1 MIKYISLLLFIG
13 LAWEQGRR
21 GQALHFKNNDE
32 TIKISSGEKLQL
44 NENRYTL
51 IKTDYSKQYVLV
63 KKHNSQIQDT
73 LRFDSVVS
81 FKYYEK
87 SFGRS
92 VLKGTAYGA
101 LFGAANGV
109 IDGEMFH
116 IMVFSIWF
124 GGIGSIGG
132 AIYGILIPIASE
144 QIILDKEG
152 WYISN

>member
-1 MIKYISLLLFIG
+1 MIRYITLLLFIG
-13 LAWEQGRR
+13 LAW

-44 NENRYTL
+44 NENIYTL
-51 IKTDYSKQYVLV
+51 IKTDYSKQYVIV

-132 AIYGILIPIASE
+132 AIYGSYIPIASE
-144 QIILDKEG
+144 QIILEEEG

>member
-1 MIKYISLLLFIG
+1 MINRIIPLLLFIG
-13 LAWEQGRR
+13 FVW
-21 GQALHFKNNDE
+21 GQALHFKNNNNE
-32 TIKISSGEKLQL
+32 TIKIETGEKLQI
-44 NENRYTL
+44 NDNKYTL
-51 IKTDYSKQYVLV
+51 LKTDYSKQYVLV
-63 KKHNSQIQDT
+63 KKHNSEIQDT

-132 AIYGILIPIASE
+132 AIYGSYIPIASE
-144 QIILDKEG
+144 QIILEEEG

>member
-1 MIKYISLLLFIG
+1 MIRYVSLLLFIG
-13 LAWEQGRR
+13 LAW

-51 IKTDYSKQYVLV
+51 IKTDYSKQYVIV
-63 KKHNSQIQDT
+63 KRHNTQIQDT

-132 AIYGILIPIASE
+132 AIYGILNPIASE